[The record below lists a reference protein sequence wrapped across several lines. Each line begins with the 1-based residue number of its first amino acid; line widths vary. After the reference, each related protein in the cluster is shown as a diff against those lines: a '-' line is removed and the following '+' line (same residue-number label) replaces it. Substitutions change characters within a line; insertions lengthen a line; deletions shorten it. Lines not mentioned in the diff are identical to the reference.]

1 MQNISDNTG
10 FTNREDYL
18 LKVLENAPVGIL
30 TFSADWE
37 IDFVNENYSRYGVL
51 YNIDS
56 FSLTGLNILDQD
68 LFPGTSIRE
77 ELLELKEGYSFEK
90 EIISTSSSLQGLISL
105 FVKASPVFADGQF
118 AGGILIIEDI
128 KTLKL
133 AEEDDL
139 QLAGRINKIA
149 DSFYD
154 IFLILDTHLHVK
166 YLSGKDSFQLI
177 SSEQPVNDRPLSA
190 VFPEETVNELL
201 PLINRSI
208 ENRSPEE
215 LNVEIKKNGN
225 RHSYNCR
232 ILPYQT
238 KHRQIKFIYLFFENV
253 TSLEKEIS
261 RLKDDLSKL
270 DAYATAAR
278 DIPQPI
284 LTTGF
289 EGDIKF
295 FNNAAEKCFN
305 TLPDSYGKFVGD
317 IIGQFDKSYFNK
329 IKDELEKS
337 GYWKTSLSLFK
348 ENKQK
353 ETYEVKFALTK
364 NRAHPIIISCS
375 DITDRAVFESRLKS
389 SEETFRSII
398 NQAGELICSM
408 DVSGDIFYVNN
419 TFTEK
424 LGYRDEEIIE
434 RNITNFISPDY
445 LTANVFD
452 LSLFDQRK
460 TRIELPLVDNKGNR
474 IPTLAY
480 FKSSVNEKTGRKFF
494 TVYFVDISDKYLV
507 DKKLELY
514 NAIFE
519 SVTDGIALSSQ
530 GKIILCNDSFTE
542 IFGYRNST
550 ELMGQQILDLVS
562 NDDIY
567 RVAEYLQLLE
577 MKKNAPGR
585 FEFLGRKKDNSRFFT
600 EVASSTFVQD
610 RKTYVVFVTR
620 DVTERKRAQQAIR
633 ESEEKYRNITENID
647 DFLYTFERTGSILRP
662 VFYTSSVE
670 RITGYSQTDFLTESR
685 LILKII
691 HPDDFDEAK
700 RHLKRLLNSRI
711 QNSDEFEL
719 RIINKQGNVVWIRN
733 KINLIRSADGLI
745 IKMYGLISDI
755 TLRKKAQDELK
766 RSTDN
771 LIKLNETK
779 DRFISIISHDLR
791 TPFSSILGFTDLL
804 LNDEGLNEEEKR
816 QYIEFIRESSQSMLL
831 LVNSL
836 LDWTRIQ
843 TGRIKFEPEK
853 SEAGKIIE
861 NSINTLIGTAIQKN
875 ISIVSEVE
883 DDLYVFADKGLF
895 LQVFNNLISNSI
907 KFTRAGGR
915 ITISGRPAV
924 QTRFYEFSVK
934 DTGTG
939 IRKENLNKLFN
950 VDTKFS
956 SEGTAGEKGT
966 GLGLSLVKEIIE
978 KHGGEIRVESEY
990 GTGTEFIFTVPVA
1003 SSVILL
1009 VDDNKTDRLLYSK
1022 ILKSITPDYTVD
1034 IASNGEEALE
1044 KILEYPPAIVITDH
1058 KMPVM
1063 DGYEFV
1069 KALKKLEMKGKPPV
1083 MILSSDIDRQIITDY
1098 NELGIEFV
1106 FSKPVNLSSF
1116 KQAVEKTIRKGIG
1129 TS

>member
-1 MQNISDNTG
+1 MQNTSDKQG

-56 FSLTGLNILDQD
+56 FSLTGLNILQQD

-77 ELLELKEGYSFEK
+77 ELLELREGYPFEK
-90 EIISTSSSLQGLISL
+90 EIRNIPASAHGFISL
-105 FVKASPVFADGQF
+105 YVKGSPVYADGQF
-118 AGGILIIEDI
+118 NGGILIIEDI
-128 KTLKL
+128 KTLKQT
-133 AEEDDL
+133 EEDDL

-149 DSFYD
+149 DKFYD
-154 IFLILDTHLHVK
+154 IFLIIDTQHRIK
-166 YLSGKDSFQLI
+166 YLSGKDYQQLI
-177 SSEQPVNDRPLSA
+177 ASEQSVFEKPLSA
-190 VFPEETVNELL
+190 VFPIETLNKLL
-201 PLINRSI
+201 PAVNTAI
-208 ENRSPEE
+208 ENRTAEE
-215 LNVEIKKNGN
+215 LAVEINKPGN
-225 RHSYNCR
+225 KLSYNCR
-232 ILPYQT
+232 ILPYQS

-253 TSLEKEIS
+253 TELQNEVNRLSNEITQ
-261 RLKDDLSKL
+261 L

-278 DIPQPI
+278 NIPQPI

-289 EGDIKF
+289 DGEVKF
-295 FNNAAEKCFN
+295 FNDAAEKSFN
-305 TLPDSYGKFVGD
+305 ASTESYGKFVGD

-329 IKDELEKS
+329 IKDELDKS
-337 GYWKTSLSLFK
+337 GYWKTNLSVFK

-353 ETYEVKFALTK
+353 ETYEVKFALTE
-364 NRAHPIIISCS
+364 NLVHPIIITCS
-375 DITDRAVFESRLKS
+375 DITDQTLFESRLKS

-398 NQAGELICSM
+398 NQAGEFICSM
-408 DVSGDIFYVNN
+408 DISGDIFYVNN
-419 TFTEK
+419 TFCEK
-424 LGYRDEEIIE
+424 LGYTAEEVLD

-445 LTANVFD
+445 LASNVFEI
-452 LSLFDQRK
+452 SLFDQRK
-460 TRIELPLVDNKGNR
+460 TRIELPLTDNQGNR

-480 FKSSVNEKTGRKFF
+480 FTSSVNEKTGKKFF
-494 TVYFVDISDKYLV
+494 TVYFVDISDKHVV
-507 DKKLELY
+507 DRKLELY

-519 SVTDGIALSSQ
+519 SVSDGIALSSQ
-530 GKIILCNDSFTE
+530 GKIIVCNDSFTE
-542 IFGYRNST
+542 IFGYKNST
-550 ELMGQQILDLVS
+550 ELAGQQILDLVS
-562 NDDIY
+562 NDDAY

-585 FEFLGRKKDNSRFFT
+585 FEFLGRRKDHSHFYT
-600 EVASSTFVQD
+600 EVASSMFVQD
-610 RKTYVVFVTR
+610 KKTYIVFVTR

-647 DFLYTFERTGSILRP
+647 DFLYTFERTGKILRP

-670 RITGYSQTDFLTESR
+670 RITGYSQSDFLTDSR

-691 HPDDFDEAK
+691 HPDDFDEAEI
-700 RHLKRLLNSRI
+700 HLKKLFKSRI

-719 RIINKQGNVVWIRN
+719 RIINKLGNVVWIRN
-733 KINLIRSADGLI
+733 KINLVRSPDGLV
-745 IKMYGLISDI
+745 IKVYGLISDI

-766 RSTDN
+766 KSTDN

-853 SEAGKIIE
+853 SEANKIIE
-861 NSINTLIGTAIQKN
+861 NSINTLVGTAIQKN
-875 ISIVSEVE
+875 ITIGSEVE
-883 DDLYVFADKGLF
+883 NDLYVFADKGLL
-895 LQVFNNLISNSI
+895 LQVFNNLISNAI
-907 KFTRAGGR
+907 KFTKSGGS
-915 ITISGRPAV
+915 ITISGRPAE
-924 QTRFYEFSVK
+924 QMRFYEFSVS
-934 DTGTG
+934 DSGTG
-939 IRKENLNKLFN
+939 IKPENLNKLFN
-950 VDTKFS
+950 VDTKYS

-990 GTGTEFIFTVPVA
+990 GKGSKFIFTIPVA

-1009 VDDNKTDRLLYSK
+1009 VDDSKTDRLLYSK
-1022 ILKSITPDYTVD
+1022 ILKSITPDYNVD
-1034 IASNGEEALE
+1034 IASNGKEALE
-1044 KILEYPPAIVITDH
+1044 KILEYPPAVVITDH

-1069 KALKKLEMKGKPPV
+1069 KELRKLEMKGKPPV

-1098 NELGIEFV
+1098 NELGVEFV

-1116 KQAVEKTIRKGIG
+1116 KQAVEKTIRKGIAA
-1129 TS
+1129 S